1 MARLFLRLS
10 LSATKAGREVGRA
23 RPDSRKGISTTGYGT
38 VSSLS
43 VISSRA
49 GQKMTQKH
57 SLVTFMNATFRYVLF
72 RVGSNTG
79 VQGFLPTLF
88 TLPLPLGTQHSPELP
103 YERAAPCR
111 RHRKLFTSLPSSISQ
126 GHYHI
131 CIARSVVRE
140 VSSLLE

>member
-49 GQKMTQKH
+49 GQKVTEKH

-88 TLPLPLGTQHSPELP
+88 TLPLPLGTQHNPELP

-111 RHRKLFTSLPSSISQ
+111 
-126 GHYHI
+126 
-131 CIARSVVRE
+131 
-140 VSSLLE
+140 